1 MSADARAPTRVAIA
15 IFVKTPGFSPI
26 KTRLA
31 ATIGQQAAEDFHRL
45 AAKAVAEV
53 ASDPR
58 LARTGATAVWAVA
71 ESDAMDAP
79 AWRDMPR
86 IAQGEGDLGVR
97 MRRVYDT
104 LRAEYGAALLLGA
117 DAPQIRVDDLV
128 MACTALIAN
137 DYVLGPSEDGGFW
150 AFGGKIA
157 APDDAWL
164 RTPWSQ
170 TDTRARFVATLRGDI
185 AGLRTLRDVDAM
197 DDLRALR
204 VALKTLPAPTPSQS
218 ALVAWL
224 DARND

>member
-1 MSADARAPTRVAIA
+1 MSADASAATRVAIA

-31 ATIGQQAAEDFHRL
+31 ATIGREAAEAFHRL
-45 AAKAVAEV
+45 AAYAVAEV

-58 LARTGATAVWAVA
+58 LAGMGATAVWAVA

-79 AWRDMPR
+79 LWRGLPR

-117 DAPQIRVDDLV
+117 DAPQIRADDLI
-128 MACTALIAN
+128 MACASFAAN
-137 DYVLGPSEDGGFW
+137 EYALGPSEDGGFW

-157 APDDAWL
+157 AADTAWL
-164 RTPWSQ
+164 GTPWSRS
-170 TDTRARFVATLRGDI
+170 DTRARFVATLRGDI

-224 DARND
+224 DARDD